1 MEHHAAA
8 DTTNDAT
15 RSAAQAPALALV
27 RELVRTYQAF
37 EAYALPDI
45 RRHGLGPAEF
55 DVLVTLGNTSGMTFK
70 ELAQRTLIYKTTLT
84 GVVDRLERAGYARRE
99 ASARDRRS
107 LHAVLTP
114 EGERLF
120 REIFPAHVA
129 HLRTRLDTLGEGG
142 IAEAME
148 TLRGLRERL
157 E

>member
-1 MEHHAAA
+1 MGRDTASDTIDDGTRAAA
-8 DTTNDAT
+8 
-15 RSAAQAPALALV
+15 RAPALALV

-55 DVLVTLGNTSGMTFK
+55 DVLATLGNTDGMTFK
-70 ELAQRTLIYKTTLT
+70 ELGQRTLIYKTTLT
-84 GVVDRLERAGYARRE
+84 GVVDRLERAGYVRRE
-99 ASARDRRS
+99 TAPEDRRS
-107 LHAVLTP
+107 ARAVLTA

-120 REIFPAHVA
+120 GEIFPAHVD
-129 HLRTRLDTLGEGG
+129 HLRARLDALGERG
-142 IAEAME
+142 IADAIA